1 MSIHDMPAWGRILQ
15 LIGEEQAAVLSVLY
29 GGGSMYV
36 PKFVGKHHPLPECLG
51 MKDAVKLVGEFGGE
65 TIPVPIGLG
74 KHARILQLREAG
86 GLSTA
91 DIARKVG
98 CSRRTVFYVFAA
110 ADEGENG
117 SAEQDQLPLF

>member
-1 MSIHDMPAWGRILQ
+1 MSIHDMPAWGRVLQ

-36 PKFVGKHHPLPECLG
+36 PKFVGKHHPLSECLG

-91 DIARKVG
+91 DVARKVG
-98 CSRRTVFYVFAA
+98 CSRRLVFYVYAA
-110 ADEGENG
+110 ADEAAGG
-117 SAEQDQLPLF
+117 TAEPDQPTLF